1 MAQNVDSASHMFFLT
16 PRYIKNARLLHK
28 GVVRFI
34 SYKRD
39 LLPQAKLNE
48 ITALKVELEGAIKNR
63 DTKRVAEVSKQVTKA
78 CEVSLPDSGHSELA
92 DNVEVFFVAIVVAL
106 GIRAYIAQPFK
117 IPTGSMQP
125 TLNGYVARPTETDP
139 TPNIL
144 RKAFDYT
151 LGGRTYINAISDH
164 DGYLRE
170 RDPVTE
176 HNFLLF
182 FPYCTVHFQD
192 GHKLNISSP
201 YRQLMDEV
209 EEGGLGFPRH
219 TGARAVDMGGITP
232 DGKKHT
238 RLMTSSPVMIRKGQ
252 VLARGILDSGDH
264 VLVNKFAYN
273 FRAPA
278 RGEVFVF
285 VTKHISGIENSP
297 SFVKEHG
304 AQHYIKRLVAVP
316 GDHFEVKPPEM
327 WIDGKPAKEFGTKRV
342 GEAKGDYR
350 GYATTSAM
358 RRFNEGTL
366 ASGEYLACGDNSN
379 NSLDSR
385 WWGPVPEKNLIGPA
399 LFCYLPLNRHWGP
412 IR

>member
-1 MAQNVDSASHMFFLT
+1 MFFLT

-209 EEGGLGFPRH
+209 KEGGLGFPRH
-219 TGARAVDMGGITP
+219 TGTHPMDMGSITP
-232 DGKKHT
+232 DGKRHT
-238 RLMTSSPVMIRKGQ
+238 YLVSGNKTQIRKGQ
-252 VLARGILDSGDH
+252 ILARGILDSGDH
-264 VLVNKFAYN
+264 VLVNKFIYN
-273 FRAPA
+273 FRSPE

-285 VTKHISGIENSP
+285 TTNNIRSP
-297 SFVKEHG
+297 NMVVPAEQG
-304 AQHYIKRLVAVP
+304 AQHYIKRLVGVP
-316 GDHFEVKPPEM
+316 RDELEVRSPKL
-327 WIDGKPAKEFGTKRV
+327 WINNQLATEFGIDRV
-342 GEAKGDYR
+342 ASAVEPYQGYENKGLLSR
-350 GYATTSAM
+350 GSKVILKDAEYWAM
-358 RRFNEGTL
+358 
-366 ASGEYLACGDNSN
+366 GDNSY
-379 NSLDSR
+379 NSSDSR
-385 WWGPVPEKNLIGPA
+385 YWGVVPQRNLVGKA
-399 LFCYLPLNRHWGP
+399 LFCYLPLNRHWGL